1 MSIDVTSHIG
11 PDTRRSPGARSPERP
26 IGAHDTKRT
35 AERPPRQIPGTWMWE
50 SALPPKALVAI
61 GEQADIA
68 PRVDGDQGAF
78 SPHRSARASSWAF
91 ASTQPPSLRS
101 AGCSFFQKGARVLR
115 KSIT

>member
-11 PDTRRSPGARSPERP
+11 PDTHRRLGHEVRNALS
-26 IGAHDTKRT
+26 AHDTKRT
-35 AERPPRQIPGTWMWE
+35 AERPPRQIPETWMWE
-50 SALPPKALVAI
+50 SALPPKAFVAI
-61 GEQADIA
+61 AEQADIA